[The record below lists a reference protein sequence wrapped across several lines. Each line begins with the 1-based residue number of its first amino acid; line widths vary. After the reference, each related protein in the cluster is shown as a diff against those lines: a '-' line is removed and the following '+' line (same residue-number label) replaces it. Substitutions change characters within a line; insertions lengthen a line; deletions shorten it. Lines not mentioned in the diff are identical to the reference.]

1 MKTLLAASFL
11 ALFMVAIPA
20 MIARPAATVA
30 APQLLAFDVDLD
42 HGVSALSALSAP
54 HVAHGDALRRSGADA
69 EERQALSSLYTP
81 SEDFL
86 VRNWDA

>member
-42 HGVSALSALSAP
+42 RGVSALSAP